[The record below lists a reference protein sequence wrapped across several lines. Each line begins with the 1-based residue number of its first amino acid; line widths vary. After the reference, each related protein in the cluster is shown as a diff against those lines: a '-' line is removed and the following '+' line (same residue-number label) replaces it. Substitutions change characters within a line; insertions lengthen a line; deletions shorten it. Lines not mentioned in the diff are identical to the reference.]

1 MFGTLAR
8 IARGCGATFVALAL
22 GIVPLAGSAADPF
35 EINVIVPLTGA
46 GAFLGKEE
54 AESLSLVERNVNA
67 VGGVRGRPI
76 KFIVA
81 DDESNPQV
89 AVQLT
94 NRLLAKNVP
103 IILGGTLLAS
113 CLAMAPLVKN
123 GPVLYCL
130 SPGIDP
136 QPGSNIFS
144 TFLLTIDLLR
154 PSIKYLRAKG
164 VRRIAVLTPT
174 DATGQDADHAIDTIV
189 RGSEYPGVS
198 IVGTEHFNVSD
209 ISVTAQMSRIKASG
223 AQAIIAWTTGTG
235 FGTVLHGATD
245 VGLDIPIVTS
255 TGNLIYAQMKAYS
268 AFTPQNVLFPGDPAV
283 APGSQT
289 DRDVARAVRTFAELL
304 KTINAQPDQG
314 HALPY
319 DAAMLIV
326 AAFGKLGLD
335 ATPEQLRLQLAS
347 TRNYPGIF
355 GRYDFRVAPQRGLT
369 RDTIVV
375 VRWDPARDGW
385 TAVSKPGGAP

>member
-164 VRRIAVLTPT
+164 GSADRRLDT
-174 DATGQDADHAIDTIV
+174 D
-189 RGSEYPGVS
+189 RC
-198 IVGTEHFNVSD
+198 
-209 ISVTAQMSRIKASG
+209 
-223 AQAIIAWTTGTG
+223 
-235 FGTVLHGATD
+235 HGARCR
-245 VGLDIPIVTS
+245 P
-255 TGNLIYAQMKAYS
+255 
-268 AFTPQNVLFPGDPAV
+268 
-283 APGSQT
+283 
-289 DRDVARAVRTFAELL
+289 
-304 KTINAQPDQG
+304 
-314 HALPY
+314 
-319 DAAMLIV
+319 
-326 AAFGKLGLD
+326 
-335 ATPEQLRLQLAS
+335 
-347 TRNYPGIF
+347 RN
-355 GRYDFRVAPQRGLT
+355 RYDR
-369 RDTIVV
+369 
-375 VRWDPARDGW
+375 AR
-385 TAVSKPGGAP
+385 K